1 MKKKQYQY
9 WASRKA
15 VAEKKRAEKVDE
27 SSGLLHTWHAR
38 WGGVQCGLLTFLTAT
53 PKCLRRPERGDGWG
67 REYVQ
72 KRGVQCSEKK
82 SCRHGVKTNEV
93 MPTVPLHYTMQRE
106 KLFLWDRF
114 NYFCFLKKKLAL
126 NFCKATKAKRSGE
139 YWRSSS
145 YPWWWQSW
153 GVSRWIRPPIIAKSG
168 AACMLYLLGPFA
180 GICMH
185 GRHQCANYSIMT
197 NSFDSHRPKQVLRFV

>member
-1 MKKKQYQY
+1 M
-9 WASRKA
+9 
-15 VAEKKRAEKVDE
+15 
-27 SSGLLHTWHAR
+27 HTWHAR

-53 PKCLRRPERGDGWG
+53 PKCLRIPCN
-67 REYVQ
+67 VQ
-72 KRGVQCSEKK
+72 KRKVADREWRQTEYTHHARRRGSDSEI
-82 SCRHGVKTNEV
+82 SVSSI
-93 MPTVPLHYTMQRE
+93 
-106 KLFLWDRF
+106 
-114 NYFCFLKKKLAL
+114 AL